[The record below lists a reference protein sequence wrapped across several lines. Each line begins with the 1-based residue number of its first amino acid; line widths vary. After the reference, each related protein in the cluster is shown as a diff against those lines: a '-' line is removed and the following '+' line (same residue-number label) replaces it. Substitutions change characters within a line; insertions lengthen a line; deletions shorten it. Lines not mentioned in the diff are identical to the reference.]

1 MDSNT
6 GYTVTPSVS
15 YSETG
20 EEIIDYDNAF
30 LSTGNNL
37 HHEDYQAD
45 IRFNPSTGE
54 QALGI
59 EPSFDYDPDDPE
71 HQRTGDDMLWESV
84 HEVYPDLDDAV
95 QFAAHFYEGDQIDAF
110 NRAVDIGDWD
120 TIMPFLETMMAD
132 YHEHGQSMQGE
143 EFVEDDQDYDPDE
156 YVESEIFTE
165 GQLDELVGDVSQ
177 EYVESVV
184 DDLTVMEPGGL
195 DLSYDYAVAAGQTDV
210 PIYRDIYQAAA
221 NFHDGT
227 ASAEEMI
234 AELQT
239 IYSDQELVAAYRLIE
254 NI

>member
-110 NRAVDIGDWD
+110 NHAVEIGDWD
-120 TIMPFLETMMAD
+120 TIMPFLETMIAD
-132 YHEHGQSMQGE
+132 YHMHGDHMQVSSLSKTIRSMTLMSMSSLRSSPK
-143 EFVEDDQDYDPDE
+143 VSSMSY
-156 YVESEIFTE
+156 
-165 GQLDELVGDVSQ
+165 GDV
-177 EYVESVV
+177 
-184 DDLTVMEPGGL
+184 PGICR
-195 DLSYDYAVAAGQTDV
+195 VCC
-210 PIYRDIYQAAA
+210 R
-221 NFHDGT
+221 
-227 ASAEEMI
+227 
-234 AELQT
+234 
-239 IYSDQELVAAYRLIE
+239 
-254 NI
+254 